1 MRATQIITVTFLIGI
16 VVGIGMYWLFT
27 TVQTQDAADQNDK
40 LIDFVIGQWT
50 ASSIDDTVSLA
61 NGKDVA
67 QLAAS
72 KELPMSRIGYFPDT
86 VRVLA
91 AMVEERYN
99 VPAAVTL
106 AQWALESQWGKRNLG
121 ASNYFGHTFA
131 ATKRFVANPKYVV
144 RHELVNVMGINT
156 SGSAVKFASYTSIE
170 ECFDAHGQYLSQTSL
185 YRSAFLTT
193 NAEQF
198 ARIIAVHYA
207 TDPDYSLKLIT
218 IMRRFK
224 L

>member
-1 MRATQIITVTFLIGI
+1 MRATRIITVTFLIGLLI
-16 VVGIGMYWLFT
+16 GIGLECLFT
-27 TVQTQDAADQNDK
+27 IVQTQDAADQSDK
-40 LIDFVIGQWT
+40 LIDFIIGQWT
-50 ASSIDDTVSLA
+50 GATVDETLSL
-61 NGKDVA
+61 GKSGDAA

-72 KELPMSRIGYFPDT
+72 KELPMARLGYFPDT

-91 AMVEERYN
+91 TMVEDRYR
-99 VPAAVTL
+99 VPAAVTM
-106 AQWALESQWGKRNLG
+106 AQWALESQWGKKNLG

-131 ATKRFVANPKYVV
+131 ATKKFMLVPRYVL
-144 RHELVNVMGINT
+144 RRELINVLGVNT
-156 SGSAVKFASYTSIE
+156 SGAAVKFASYSSIE
-170 ECFDAHGQYLSQTSL
+170 ECFDVHGKYLSQTSL
-185 YRSAFLTT
+185 YRSAFLAT

-218 IMRRFK
+218 IMRRYK